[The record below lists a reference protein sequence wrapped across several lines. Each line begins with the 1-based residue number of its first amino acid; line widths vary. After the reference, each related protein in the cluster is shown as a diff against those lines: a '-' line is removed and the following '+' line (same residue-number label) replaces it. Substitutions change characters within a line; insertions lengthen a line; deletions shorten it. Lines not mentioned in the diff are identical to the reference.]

1 MKKLLELLDI
11 KKILIILTPISS
23 LLLVISFL
31 IYSSTFNTVAQRI
44 DGSDNPLS
52 SADSLLQD
60 DEDFWTTTESVFEDV
75 YNSSASGSILPVLT
89 NPFSTEPEKVVYLT
103 IDDGPD
109 PKSTPQYLEVL
120 RQYNVK
126 ATFFMVGAT
135 MERNPHLVKDI
146 DSEGHAIGNHS
157 YTHNYGSLYANTE
170 NFTEEILKTEE
181 IIYSLTGKKNKIFR
195 APGGSPNMRKTE
207 LLDNLNELGYA
218 YFDWNVSAADTA
230 PRGITKSQVI
240 YNIKRESKGV
250 KKVIVLMHDN
260 HRRMASVEALPEVI
274 EWFKEKGYEFG
285 TLNESVEPIHIKWK
299 AQKSKTS
306 KTVTEAVY
314 QSGN

>member
-1 MKKLLELLDI
+1 MKKLLEAVNLKNLL
-11 KKILIILTPISS
+11 LMLTPLSS
-23 LLLVISFL
+23 LLLVFSFL
-31 IYSSTFNTVAQRI
+31 IYSSTFNTVAQRVEGLDI
-44 DGSDNPLS
+44 PIS
-52 SADSLLQD
+52 SPTGQQQD
-60 DEDFWTTTESVFEDV
+60 DEDFWTTTESVYGDA
-75 YNSSASGSILPVLT
+75 YSSSASVSILPELT
-89 NPFSTEPEKVVYLT
+89 PTFSTEPEKVVYLT

-109 PKSTPQYLEVL
+109 PKSTPRYLEVL

-135 MERNPHLVKDI
+135 MEKNPQLVKDI
-146 DSEGHAIGNHS
+146 DSESHAIGNHS

-181 IIYSLTGKKNKIFR
+181 IIYSLTGKRPKIFR

-207 LLDNLNELGYA
+207 LIDKLNELGYA
-218 YFDWNVSAADTA
+218 FFDWNVSAADTA
-230 PRGITKSQVI
+230 PRGITKSQVL

-260 HRRMASVEALPEVI
+260 HRRTASVEALPEVI

-285 TLNESVEPIHIKWK
+285 TLNESIEPIHIKWK
-299 AQKSKTS
+299 PKKT
-306 KTVTEAVY
+306 KANQTVTEAVY
-314 QSGN
+314 QSQ